1 MCWGR
6 VLYCGIEL
14 FINMYYTNRIV
25 NMKYSEQLKYTLP
38 FMFYCIAIAAIVFF
52 IHQYVSN
59 DILTLIIDLTVIV
72 MIWLLIVQKL
82 EHLNIKTLL
91 SNSNR
96 H

>member
-38 FMFYCIAIAAIVFF
+38 FMFYCMVIAAIAFF

-59 DILTLIIDLTVIV
+59 DILTLIIDLTVII